1 MATTETEVRD
11 APHAT
16 TPTELSGHHWWRI
29 LKRTFTGMGEDH
41 LSLIAAGVAFYGL
54 LALFPAITALMAI
67 AGLVVEP
74 QQVAGMIDS
83 VSAILPQEAAA
94 IVIDQAQSVAGSES
108 GGLGLAAIVG
118 ILLALYSASKGVG
131 SLVEGLNVAYNETD
145 ERGIVKQYMLN
156 FMLTVLLIVGVVIVI
171 GAVLVLPAVLSFV
184 PLGPVTELLIAGGR
198 WVALLILAAGGLA
211 LLYWI
216 GPDRKPPRF
225 AWLTPG
231 AMIAVLLWLLA
242 SIAFTVYASNFGAY
256 QETFGT
262 LAGAVLLL
270 MWLWI
275 SALIVLLGAK
285 LNAEAEAETAA
296 DTTRGARHAP
306 GDRDAEAADRV
317 ERREV

>member
-1 MATTETEVRD
+1 MATTESHPD
-11 APHAT
+11 AAHAAK
-16 TPTELSGHHWWRI
+16 PTELSGHHWWRI
-29 LKRTFTGMGEDH
+29 LKRTFTAMGNDH

-74 QQVAGMIDS
+74 SQVADMIDS
-83 VSAILPQEAAA
+83 VSSILPQDAAA

-108 GGLGLAAIVG
+108 GGLGLAAILG
-118 ILLALYSASKGVG
+118 LLLALYSASKGVG
-131 SLVEGLNVAYNETD
+131 SLIEGLNIAYNETD
-145 ERGIVKQYMLN
+145 QRGMVKQYALN
-156 FMLTVLLIVGVVIVI
+156 FGITALLIVGVVVGI
-171 GAVLVLPAVLSFV
+171 GAILVLPAVLALV
-184 PLGPVTELLIAGGR
+184 PLGPVTELLLAGGR
-198 WVALLILAAGGLA
+198 WIMLLVMAALGLA

-216 GPDRKPPRF
+216 GPDRDPPRF

-231 AMIAVLLWLLA
+231 ALVAVVLWIGA
-242 SIAFTVYASNFGAY
+242 SVAFTVYASNFGSY

-275 SALIVLLGAK
+275 SALVVLLGAK
-285 LNAEAEAETAA
+285 LNAEAEAETAL
-296 DTTRGARHAP
+296 DTTVGESRPA

-317 ERREV
+317 GVAES